1 MTDDLRKTIE
11 PNSSQLNADDLITG
25 PRTVKITAV
34 KVDTGANQQP
44 VSINFEG
51 DNNKPYKPCKSMIRA
66 MVNVWKSTDSQ
77 SFVGRSMTLWLDPD
91 VTWGGMAVGGI
102 RISHM
107 SHITREVKMAMT
119 ASKTKRAIL
128 IIKPLVI
135 SEPKHDTAAIDAAC
149 DNARSAAKQGK
160 DAFSS
165 WWKSATQEAR
175 GYVGGIMDEI
185 KELVAAADA
194 NDDLVL

>member
-1 MTDDLRKTIE
+1 MTDLRKAIE
-11 PNSSQLNADDLITG
+11 PKSDQLNADDLITG

-44 VSINFEG
+44 VAINFEG

-66 MVNVWKSTDSQ
+66 MVKVWKSNDSQ
-77 SFVGRSMTLWLDPD
+77 SFAGKSMTLFLDPE

-119 ASKTKRAIL
+119 ASKTKRAMIT
-128 IIKPLVI
+128 IKPLVI
-135 SEPKHDTAAIDAAC
+135 SEPTPDTTEATRAAAK
-149 DNARSAAKQGK
+149 SAAKKGK
-160 DAFSS
+160 EEFAA
-165 WWKSATQEAR
+165 WYKTATPDER
-175 GYVGGIMDEI
+175 GQIADIMKEI
-185 KELVAAADA
+185 EVLTKKADA